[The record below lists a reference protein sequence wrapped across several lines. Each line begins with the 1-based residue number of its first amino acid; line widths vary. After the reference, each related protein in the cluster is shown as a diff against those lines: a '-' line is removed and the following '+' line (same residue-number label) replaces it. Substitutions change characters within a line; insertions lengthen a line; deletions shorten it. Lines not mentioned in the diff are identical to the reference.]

1 MRAEVW
7 AILTALSW
15 GFGSLLEKRGVK
27 IGHLTP
33 IMGAAIRTAFSLV
46 LLLILVLAGS
56 RNFTALRTA
65 GLKSILLIALGG
77 GIIAGGL
84 GLIFLYTGLKHGRLS
99 IVMTIAFC
107 LAPVVGIA
115 LGRFVLHEKLS
126 FPQIIGMTL
135 CIVGAAVTTLCKAP

>member
-7 AILTALSW
+7 AILTALCW

-27 IGHLTP
+27 IGHLSP
-33 IMGAAIRTAFSLV
+33 AMGAAIRTAISLV
-46 LLLILVLAGS
+46 LLVILAFAGS
-56 RNFTALRTA
+56 RSLTALRSA
-65 GLKSILLIALGG
+65 GFKSIFLIALGG

-84 GLIFLYTGLKHGRLS
+84 GLICLYTGLKHGRLS
-99 IVMTIAFC
+99 TVMTIAFC

-126 FPQIIGMTL
+126 PPQLIGMTL
-135 CIVGAAVTTLCKAP
+135 CVVGAALTTLFKAP